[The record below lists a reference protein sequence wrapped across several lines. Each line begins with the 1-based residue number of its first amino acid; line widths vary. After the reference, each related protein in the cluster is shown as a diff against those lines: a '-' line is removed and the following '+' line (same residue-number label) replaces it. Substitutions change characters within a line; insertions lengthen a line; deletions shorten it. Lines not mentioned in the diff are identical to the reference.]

1 MDINAALDSSDQDKR
16 TVFVSGLDV
25 ITTEP
30 ELKEHFQVCGTIVR
44 VTILRDRFTRM
55 SKGCAYIQVQMSD
68 ILSFNSHSSSRQSTK
83 DKLPTFLIIQKFT
96 ERR

>member
-1 MDINAALDSSDQDKR
+1 MDINASLDSSDTDKR

-55 SKGCAYIQVQMSD
+55 SKGCAYIQVLKSD
-68 ILSFNSHSSSRQSTK
+68 IIFSQFSF
-83 DKLPTFLIIQKFT
+83 
-96 ERR
+96 